1 MVNLT
6 LLQIALIVFTWLTRN
21 STNGLSGLSV
31 DQNLISLKTQCSLKI
46 QLVQLKY
53 IAVVSIL
60 KHYINNSYYRIE
72 LIFKKSRHNLILY
85 DPATHASPGYT
96 VRYLLVKQKHI
107 FTLNYIFVKILLL
120 MVSR

>member
-1 MVNLT
+1 M
-6 LLQIALIVFTWLTRN
+6 LIK
-21 STNGLSGLSV
+21 
-31 DQNLISLKTQCSLKI
+31 DK
-46 QLVQLKY
+46 LVQLKY

-72 LIFKKSRHNLILY
+72 LIFKKSRHTLLY